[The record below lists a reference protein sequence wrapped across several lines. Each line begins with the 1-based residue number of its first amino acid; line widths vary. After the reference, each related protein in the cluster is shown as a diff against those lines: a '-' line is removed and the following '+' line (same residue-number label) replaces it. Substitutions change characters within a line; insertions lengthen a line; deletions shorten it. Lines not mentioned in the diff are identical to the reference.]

1 MGGAGAMAHMA
12 EAAKKNREKVAEKKA
27 QFKKRSKQRLSFK
40 QPVSRPK
47 VEQPPKEQMAKII
60 ADIQKVAGQERK
72 KETMRSFIVIT
83 LIIMLFSL
91 VLLFFNKLL

>member
-12 EAAKKNREKVAEKKA
+12 EAAKKNRERVAEKKA

-47 VEQPPKEQMAKII
+47 VEQPPKEQVAKII

-72 KETMRSFIVIT
+72 KEMRSFIVIA
-83 LIIMLFSL
+83 LIIMLFYL